1 MTRVNVIS
9 PGETRLHLSE
19 ALLMYRSGS
28 GNVYATVH
36 PVHLDPENPQRKM
49 IGAGAPLS
57 KANLATFASAVSA
70 TTAFGGFVPENLL
83 YTSANMLAWWVPASV
98 RRSWF
103 KANARA
109 AEMGDRSGDVAHPA
123 LVFVVV
129 PGDWYVFALRTSDRP
144 SPSTQLLHAPHFN
157 VWDGG
162 RICTGSVTLPPAIEA
177 DAIKSYEDAF
187 FRSRFTHPNR
197 TDAVKYRGG
206 ATALWID
213 QLNNPDMERMVRAL
227 RPAKETLRQAIERI
241 AARHIKSQ

>member
-1 MTRVNVIS
+1 
-9 PGETRLHLSE
+9 
-19 ALLMYRSGS
+19 MYRTGT
-28 GNVYATVH
+28 GQVYATAH

-57 KANLATFASAVSA
+57 KANLATFARAVDA
-70 TTAFGGFVPENLL
+70 ATAFDGFVPENLL
-83 YTSANMLAWWVPASV
+83 YTSANMIAWWVPASI

-109 AEMGDRSGDVAHPA
+109 AEMGERSGDVAHPA

-129 PGDWYVFALRTSDRP
+129 PGDWYVFALRDSARP
-144 SPSTQLLHAPHFN
+144 GPGTHLQHAPHFN

-177 DAIKSYEDAF
+177 DAIRDYETAF

-197 TDAVKYRGG
+197 ADAVKYRGG

-213 QLNNPDMERMVRAL
+213 QLNKPDMPAMVRAL

-241 AARHIKSQ
+241 TARHNKSQ